1 MVMKIYGRAFAVL
14 MRKPLKLWGIS
25 LLSVVLMSVG
35 TALCGVAIPILG
47 IALSMLLST
56 SMTMIYLA
64 GYRGKKVET
73 VQLFS
78 CFKDWETIKRVLL
91 GMGWMLL
98 WVMIWSLIPIVGP
111 FIGIVKA
118 YAFRLTPYILVM
130 EPDVSVT
137 DAIKISEKRTY
148 GYKGKMFLADFLVYI
163 LVGAVNLVLA
173 LLGGI
178 RYIGILFALIGFLF
192 SLASGALM
200 PLFMGLVQAAF
211 YEEIKHPSPNSVRQ
225 APTAPA
231 YPSNGYPQAPQGQA
245 PQYQAPQRPAAP
257 QYQAPQ
263 RPAQAPQYQAPQRPA
278 QAPQRPAQPTQ
289 PAAGR
294 VCPRCGAQIA
304 SGARFCTNCG
314 SQF

>member
-1 MVMKIYGRAFAVL
+1 MVMKIYRRALSVL

-25 LLSVVLMSVG
+25 LLSVLLMTVG
-35 TALCGVAIPILG
+35 TALCGVTIPILG
-47 IALSMLLST
+47 IAVSLLLST

-78 CFKDWETIKRVLL
+78 CFKDWNTIKRVLL

-98 WVMIWSLIPIVGP
+98 WILIWSLIPIVGP
-111 FIGIVKA
+111 IIGIIKA
-118 YAFRLTPYILVM
+118 YGFRLTPYILVM
-130 EPDVSVT
+130 EPEISVT

-163 LVGAVNLVLA
+163 LIFAVDLVLG
-173 LLGGI
+173 LLSAI
-178 RYIGILFALIGFLF
+178 PYVGILFGLIVFLF
-192 SLASGALM
+192 NLVSSALM

-211 YEEIKHPSPNSVRQ
+211 YEEIKNPTPTPVRQ
-225 APTAPA
+225 APAAPV
-231 YPSNGYPQAPQGQA
+231 YPANGYPQAPQHQA
-245 PQYQAPQRPAAP
+245 PQYQAPQRPAEAP

-263 RPAQAPQYQAPQRPA
+263 RPAQPQVPNN
-278 QAPQRPAQPTQ
+278 Q
-289 PAAGR
+289 PAAR

-304 SGARFCTNCG
+304 PGARFCTNCG
-314 SQF
+314 NQF